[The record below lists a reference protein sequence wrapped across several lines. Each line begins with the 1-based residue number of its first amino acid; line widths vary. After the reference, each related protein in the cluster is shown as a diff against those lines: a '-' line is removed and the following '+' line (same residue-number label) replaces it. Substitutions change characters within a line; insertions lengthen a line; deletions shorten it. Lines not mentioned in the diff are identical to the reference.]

1 MTSKRVL
8 ALTVADEKSQKHLQP
23 PKMNCLLLSIALL
36 GCTSV
41 SVSVLAANPPP
52 QVTVRKCCPL
62 DQELRLNERM
72 DTDSVLEAVQ
82 CVPSNVTSWVP
93 RIKFKKREG
102 FFGSEG
108 TKPKFM
114 TFEANKL
121 PLDSCSD
128 PMHSS
133 GPNGVFLLT
142 DGSLIVNDRGLLITK
157 SERFCVDR
165 ESAIYCLPQDNVA
178 AMTDPGDER
187 ERERENETSVPTPG
201 KWQRRRT
208 TIRKCCGQGWAY
220 NALQKTCVHLNNP
233 MNPLHGKAVF
243 DQSLLRRTRLDL
255 LYGFPT
261 SCDQANYAILGTF
274 KQEMFDEERNV
285 LRLENADRQLRENEF
300 CLEHMVTRENDTVH
314 SSFVTVFTCT
324 EFFPSSSSSGQ
335 QPEQNEIP
343 RVS

>member
-1 MTSKRVL
+1 MNWTL
-8 ALTVADEKSQKHLQP
+8 LTV
-23 PKMNCLLLSIALL
+23 ALL
-36 GCTSV
+36 GCT

-62 DQELRLNERM
+62 DQELRLNEHL

-82 CVPSNVTSWVP
+82 CVPSNVTNWVP

-102 FFGSEG
+102 FFGTEG
-108 TKPKFM
+108 SKPKFM
-114 TFEANKL
+114 TIEANKL

-165 ESAIYCLPQDNVA
+165 ESAIYCLPEDNVA
-178 AMTDPGDER
+178 AMRDAGDER
-187 ERERENETSVPTPG
+187 EREKGNSVPTPG

-220 NALQKTCVHLNNP
+220 SALQKTCVHLNNP
-233 MNPLHGKAVF
+233 TNPLNGKAVF
-243 DQSLLRRTRLDL
+243 DPSLLRRTRLDL

-261 SCDQANYAILGTF
+261 SCDHANYAILGTF

-285 LRLENADRQLRENEF
+285 LRLENADRQLKENEF
-300 CLEHMVTRENDTVH
+300 CLEHTVTRENDTVY

-324 EFFPSSSSSGQ
+324 EFFPAGQ

-343 RVS
+343 RVSGGSDWLSCGLSV